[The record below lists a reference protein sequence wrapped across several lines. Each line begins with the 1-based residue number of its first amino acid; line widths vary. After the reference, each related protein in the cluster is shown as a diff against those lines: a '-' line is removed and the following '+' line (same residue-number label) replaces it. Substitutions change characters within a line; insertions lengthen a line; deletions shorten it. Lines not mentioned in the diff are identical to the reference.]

1 MTHGPNDRAGAPGAS
16 GRFEHTTRPVR
27 LSRGDAKR
35 VAAELLDDVLRGGER
50 AHGAG
55 VSNASVAASL
65 DLSESRV
72 RKLRDP
78 HEEATLTLADLLLLP
93 EVVARPL
100 VAALRARRRDLHG
113 APVAPV
119 TTEDQAHVT
128 LATAGATVAE
138 IARALQDGEI
148 TPDEGARIGA
158 QLRALQRDVD
168 RLLVRVQPG
177 GDP

>member
-78 HEEATLTLADLLLLP
+78 HEEATFCFCPKSSRVRSSPRCAPD
-93 EVVARPL
+93 
-100 VAALRARRRDLHG
+100 AATSTATRSRRSPPKTRR
-113 APVAPV
+113 
-119 TTEDQAHVT
+119 T
-128 LATAGATVAE
+128 
-138 IARALQDGEI
+138 
-148 TPDEGARIGA
+148 
-158 QLRALQRDVD
+158 
-168 RLLVRVQPG
+168 
-177 GDP
+177 